1 MRHISLIMLS
11 GLLASG
17 CTTGYQHAPRNSGI
31 PVVEKSTRLPSPV
44 VMRGGEVIQQQVKRH
59 YVEVE
64 QSQAQVFVP
73 KVPAQNSSF
82 TVVSAPYSPPV
93 AAPEPK
99 VVQKAVAA
107 PKAPAPAVEPYDITE
122 SLNRELALE
131 AQASAPA
138 KQANPPKAAQ
148 ASNRQ
153 NEINKL
159 TLRYA
164 EGDVQSAYDLAK
176 ILYQEKRSEEADT
189 VLDYAAR
196 NNHAPSMLLYSERL
210 KKLGDAEQSKHW
222 LQAAADAGSKEAKQK
237 LAN

>member
-1 MRHISLIMLS
+1 M
-11 GLLASG
+11 
-17 CTTGYQHAPRNSGI
+17 
-31 PVVEKSTRLPSPV
+31 
-44 VMRGGEVIQQQVKRH
+44 IQQQVKPH
-59 YVEVE
+59 HAEVE
-64 QSQAQVFVP
+64 HSEAQVFVP
-73 KVPAQNSSF
+73 KVPAQSASF
-82 TVVSAPYSPPV
+82 SVVSAPYSPPLT
-93 AAPEPK
+93 APATK
-99 VVQKAVAA
+99 VVQKVVAA
-107 PKAPAPAVEPYDITE
+107 QKAPAPAVEPYDITE

-138 KQANPPKAAQ
+138 KQAKSPKGAQ
-148 ASNRQ
+148 ASTRQ
-153 NEINKL
+153 DEINKL

>member
-1 MRHISLIMLS
+1 MRYISLIVLS
-11 GLLASG
+11 GVLASG
-17 CTTGYQHAPRNSGI
+17 CTTGYQHASRNTGI
-31 PVVEKSTRLPSPV
+31 PVVEKSTHLPGPV
-44 VMRGGEVIQQQVKRH
+44 IMRGGEVIQQQAKQDHHDVGQI
-59 YVEVE
+59 E
-64 QSQAQVFVP
+64 AQVFVP
-73 KVPAQNSSF
+73 KVPAQSASF
-82 TVVSAPYSPPV
+82 MVVSAPYSPPV
-93 AAPEPK
+93 TAPAPK
-99 VVQKAVAA
+99 VVQKVVAA
-107 PKAPAPAVEPYDITE
+107 QKAPAQAVEPYDITE

-138 KQANPPKAAQ
+138 KQAKPKKAVQ

-153 NEINKL
+153 DEINKL

-210 KKLGDAEQSKHW
+210 KKLGDTEQSKHW
-222 LQAAADAGSKEAKQK
+222 LQAAAEAGSKEAKQK